1 MNAQFDEARIQ
12 MDLYDQYYNMKEI
25 IEKDMSIIEL
35 AKSAME
41 DLGIEPVI
49 EPVRGGT
56 DGSKISY
63 LGIPTPNI
71 FCRW

>member
-1 MNAQFDEARIQ
+1 
-12 MDLYDQYYNMKEI
+12 
-25 IEKDMSIIEL
+25 MSIVEI
-35 AKSAME
+35 AKQAME
-41 DLGIEPVI
+41 ELSIQPII

-71 FCRW
+71 FCWWRKYAWPF